1 LKFTRG
7 AAASG
12 VQADLLIIPAVEGLS
27 PSRAYPEID
36 AALAGALGRAEKRGF
51 ASGFAT
57 TAVFDTLGKLPA
69 ERVMVLGLGARGVV
83 DRTRL
88 NHALELGIR
97 QAGAL
102 LPARL
107 ALAWSGELSPEVDAE
122 ALACAATEA
131 AIVSEFTEA
140 THKSG
145 KEQPRRGI
153 GTLVLAGF
161 PKLAEA
167 ALQRS
172 QVLAEETLHARGLVN
187 LPGLEQSPEAFA
199 ADARQHGRAAGLK
212 VEVLDHR
219 ELRRLGYGAIIAVGM
234 SSSRPPRLVVLS
246 HGASAGRGG
255 KRASRPLLALVG
267 KGVTFDTGG
276 ISIKPAAE
284 MGYMK
289 GDMGGAAAVLGAMSA
304 ISRLSLDLD
313 VIGVLCLAENM
324 VSSTAMRP
332 GDVVRTGSGKTIEVV
347 NTDAEGRMVMAD
359 GMHHAAALGAT
370 HILDIATLTGGQRV
384 ALGQVA
390 AHVQGDNDEFTARL
404 LAAAASSGDRVWPMP
419 IYPEYRSIIDSPI
432 ADLANSTVRDGMAI
446 TSGLFMREFAA
457 GLPWVHVDMAAP
469 GWNRVAAIKDMPKG
483 PTGYGVR
490 LLFNLA
496 ERFVV
501 KPNRRRGR
509 STQS

>member
-1 LKFTRG
+1 MKFSRAGTPL
-7 AAASG
+7 G
-12 VQADLLIIPAVEGLS
+12 VPADLLVLPVVEGLA

-51 ASGFAT
+51 GGRFAS

-69 ERVMVLGLGARGVV
+69 ERVMVLGLGARDVI

-88 NHALELGIR
+88 NHGVELGIR
-97 QAGAL
+97 QAGSS

-107 ALAWSGELSPEVDAE
+107 AVAWSRELSPEVDAE
-122 ALACAATEA
+122 ALACAATES
-131 AIVSEFTEA
+131 AIVSKSTEA
-140 THKSG
+140 THKSAR
-145 KEQPRRGI
+145 KPPRRAI

-161 PKLAEA
+161 PKVAEA
-167 ALQRS
+167 ALRRS
-172 QVLAEETLHARGLVN
+172 QVLAEETLHARNLVN
-187 LPGLEQSPEAFA
+187 LPAAELFPVAFA
-199 ADARQHGRAAGLK
+199 ADARRHGRAAGLK

-219 ELRRLGYGAIIAVGM
+219 ELQRLGYGAIIAVGM
-234 SSSRPPRLVVLS
+234 GSSRPPRLVVLS
-246 HGASAGRGG
+246 HGAAGRRG
-255 KRASRPLLALVG
+255 KKGSRPLLALIG

-304 ISRLSLDLD
+304 ISRMGLDLD

-332 GDVVRTGSGKTIEVV
+332 GDVVRTASGKTIEVIS
-347 NTDAEGRMVMAD
+347 TDAEGRMVMAD
-359 GMHHAAALGAT
+359 GMHHAATLGAT

-390 AHVQGDNDEFTARL
+390 AHVQGDNDEFTDRL
-404 LAAAASSGDRVWPMP
+404 LAAAVSSGDRVWPMP
-419 IYPEYRSIIDSPI
+419 MYPEYRSIIDSPI

-457 GLPWVHVDMAAP
+457 GLPWIHVDMAAP
-469 GWNRVAAIKDMPKG
+469 GWNRVAAITDMPKG

-490 LLFNLA
+490 LLCNLA
-496 ERFVV
+496 ERFAAA
-501 KPNRRRGR
+501 PEGRGGG
-509 STQS
+509 SSQS